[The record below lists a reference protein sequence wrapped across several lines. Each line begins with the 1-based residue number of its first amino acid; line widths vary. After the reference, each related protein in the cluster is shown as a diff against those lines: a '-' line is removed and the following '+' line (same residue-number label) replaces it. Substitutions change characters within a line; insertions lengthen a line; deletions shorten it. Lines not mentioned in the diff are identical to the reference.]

1 MVCRPASSATTP
13 NSGNDSMRSVFR
25 VGPSGR
31 MKFKLRKPGCP
42 CGVCGKLFL
51 SKKSASA
58 HMHKNHSIA
67 EVNKINH
74 KFKCNI
80 CLRGF
85 ETLVGLNLHRYRNHR
100 LPPVTQA
107 LKYPRLL
114 PKIIASAAGGSSSS
128 GVKDDDDQG
137 TTHECGLCF
146 RICKTESSLKMHI
159 STVHREALPSAAQ
172 AVSAPAAA
180 SPKTD
185 EPMVINAPPLPE
197 NLECSICYQPFRN
210 VNGLVNHLRTSHG
223 KPSCNVCLEIFA
235 TQEELIAHRLTHKP
249 GFTEQQAEVK
259 KVQQQ
264 VEIFTCNIC
273 GKSFDNSTSLSRH
286 KGYHTKMGPNWQP
299 SDLHSSSSVVTPP
312 TMRLNQAR
320 TPPSPTSP
328 NTSPRKIFRCN
339 ICNKQFE
346 GSLSLARHKACH
358 TKLGPQWVPGVTK
371 RIIVQQPQ
379 KNSND
384 DYEPVDKKPNLND
397 GRSVDKASVQK
408 LKSNATSIPFCLYCK
423 KIFESQNKLWDH
435 ICLLHP
441 NDPRYRC
448 QDSGCS
454 RVFFSGTGFR
464 SHQTAQGHNEP
475 PETANSNK
483 SVGGSG
489 PSLAFLQNTA
499 YSSQLV
505 DSSSASSGITGT
517 KCLICMRKF
526 TNTQN
531 LKRHVKQAHKNHGPG
546 VQLKINPM
554 NIVNTYSRKLSRV
567 LCRYCPKYLSS
578 KYISEHE
585 KMHRIRGDKLRAA
598 MSNMIVTEQ
607 AFSSAIEED
616 EGETIEV
623 RPDMVEED
631 DEEQEDNPINADI
644 EVKPLSIQLEP
655 MNIPDSITITQTAVP
670 RVSMTSNHSD
680 SPNSEVFTPHRKTP
694 RSPNCK
700 YCGITLETFADLKEH
715 LDEYHPGMV
724 YHVCDGCPEIYYDRK
739 TLVSHNIVHSRVY
752 LNCKHCGKSF
762 ARPLSLRAHENKC
775 LYLQRREQ
783 QMLNNSSPVSNA
795 YNCEFCSEKFS
806 DSMSFVQHLQS
817 HAN

>member
-1 MVCRPASSATTP
+1 MVCRPASSSTTP
-13 NSGNDSMRSVFR
+13 YSANDSMRNVFR
-25 VGPSGR
+25 IGTAGR
-31 MKFKLRKPGCP
+31 MKFKMRKPHVP

-58 HMHKNHSIA
+58 HMHKNHSVA

-74 KFKCNI
+74 KFKCTI

-85 ETLVGLNLHRYRNHR
+85 ETLVGMNLHRYRNHR
-100 LPPVTQA
+100 LPPVSHT
-107 LKYPRLL
+107 LKYPRLM
-114 PKIIASAAGGSSSS
+114 PKSVTSAASTSEA
-128 GVKDDDDQG
+128 KANEDNDDV
-137 TTHECGLCF
+137 THECGLCF
-146 RICKTESSLKMHI
+146 RICKTEGMLKMHI
-159 STVHREALPSAAQ
+159 STVHKEALPSAAQ
-172 AVSAPAAA
+172 AVSSPAAD
-180 SPKTD
+180 SPQTD
-185 EPMVINAPPLPE
+185 EPAVINAPILPE

-210 VNGLVNHLRTSHG
+210 VNGLVNHLRTNHG
-223 KPSCNVCLEIFA
+223 KPSCNVCLEIFT

-249 GFTEQQAEVK
+249 GFTEQQAEGK

-264 VEIFTCNIC
+264 VEVFTCNIC

-299 SDLHSSSSVVTPP
+299 SDLHSTASMVTPP
-312 TMRLNQAR
+312 TMRTNQNR
-320 TPPSPTSP
+320 TTSTPISP
-328 NTSPRKIFRCN
+328 NSSPRKIFGCN

-358 TKLGPQWVPGVTK
+358 TKLGPHWVPGKPMPKST
-371 RIIVQQPQ
+371 PQ
-379 KNSND
+379 FIENNFD
-384 DYEPVDKKPNLND
+384 DDGEPVDKKPNLNV
-397 GRSVDKASVQK
+397 GRAVDKASVQK

-423 KIFESQNKLWDH
+423 KIFESQSKLWDH

-448 QDSGCS
+448 QDPGCS

-489 PSLAFLQNTA
+489 PSLAFLQNTP
-499 YSSQLV
+499 YSSHMV
-505 DSSSASSGITGT
+505 ASSSSTSSITGT

-531 LKRHVKQAHKNHGPG
+531 LKRHVKQAHKNQGQAG
-546 VQLKINPM
+546 LQLRINPL
-554 NIVNTYSRKLSRV
+554 NVVNTYSRKHSRV

-585 KMHRIRGDKLRAA
+585 KMHRIRGDKLRAS
-598 MSNMIVTEQ
+598 MNNMIVTDQSESV
-607 AFSSAIEED
+607 AMEED

-631 DEEQEDNPINADI
+631 DEELEDNPIN
-644 EVKPLSIQLEP
+644 EVNPLSVQLEP
-655 MNIPDSITITQTAVP
+655 MKIPDSITITQTAVP
-670 RVSMTSNHSD
+670 RVSMSSNHSD
-680 SPNSEVFTPHRKTP
+680 SPQSEVFTPHRKNP
-694 RSPNCK
+694 RSPTCK
-700 YCGITLETFADLKEH
+700 YCGVTLESFAGLKEH
-715 LDEYHPGMV
+715 LDEYHPGLV

-775 LYLQRREQ
+775 LYLQRREE
-783 QMLNNSSPVSNA
+783 QMLTNSSPVLNA
-795 YNCEFCSEKFS
+795 YNCEFCSDKFS
-806 DSMSFVQHLQS
+806 DSISFVQHLQS
-817 HAN
+817 HAT